1 MFRSSEVP
9 LDCVL
14 WLDYIEHRM
23 KKTTAKKKPAAKKPE
38 EKHRHI
44 IACVVDNEF
53 GVLARVIGLFSGR
66 GYNIES
72 LTVAEVSHTENLS
85 RITIVTSGND
95 MVINQIKALLERL
108 VPVHKVVDLTVEG
121 PHVERELALI
131 KVASKGKARVEA
143 LKIADGFRAK
153 IMDSNASSF
162 IFEITGT
169 PEKIDELINLMRP
182 FGLVETCRTG
192 SVAIGRGKGI

>member
-1 MFRSSEVP
+1 
-9 LDCVL
+9 
-14 WLDYIEHRM
+14 M